1 MTWTRPAWCGRA
13 GVALVVAAVV
23 LAGTA
28 AVGAASVGGGGSQ
41 QQLTQEDRLYHPHS
55 PLYRHAR
62 ARRLAS
68 PPTREPE
75 PSGGA
80 GEMVGLL
87 RQLTNASTPAEVNTT
102 ESGGGAGK
110 GGGNTVKP
118 QEARRRGKTRENVLL
133 SASKTRSYNTF
144 IDTSRANKSKRS
156 PRMEKC
162 AIEPPKVKRP
172 GVVVADDRVID
183 VAVIVPCNE
192 SHQYSRMKVL
202 PVVELA
208 VRYLQE
214 NGLRGPLENYTIN
227 VRYRDSRLSST
238 YGPLAAVDLFFNNSA
253 GECAQMLLL
262 VFFRPRHAARL
273 KLLSSI

>member
-1 MTWTRPAWCGRA
+1 MT
-13 GVALVVAAVV
+13 LVVAAVF
-23 LAGTA
+23 LAGAA

-41 QQLTQEDRLYHPHS
+41 QQLTQEERLYHPRS

-75 PSGGA
+75 PPGDAGA
-80 GEMVGLL
+80 MVGRLQ
-87 RQLTNASTPAEVNTT
+87 QLTNTSTSAVVNATA
-102 ESGGGAGK
+102 GGGGGGK
-110 GGGNTVKP
+110 GGRNIIKP
-118 QEARRRGKTRENVLL
+118 QEVRRRGKTRENVLL
-133 SASKTRSYNTF
+133 SASKTHSYNTF
-144 IDTSRANKSKRS
+144 IDTSRVYKSKRS

-162 AIEPPKVKRP
+162 AIEPPKVKLP
-172 GVVVADDRVID
+172 QNVAVDDHVID

-227 VRYRDSRLSST
+227 IRYRDSRLSST

-253 GECAQMLLL
+253 GECGEVLLP
-262 VFFRPRHAARL
+262 VISRPWSCAHFY
-273 KLLSSI
+273 LLSFNACFCMTSLGR

>member
-1 MTWTRPAWCGRA
+1 MTWTRPAWCRRA
-13 GVALVVAAVV
+13 GMTLVVAAVV
-23 LAGTA
+23 LAGVA

-41 QQLTQEDRLYHPHS
+41 QQLTQEERLYHPRS

-68 PPTREPE
+68 PPTREFE
-75 PSGGA
+75 PSGDAGA
-80 GEMVGLL
+80 MVGHLQ
-87 RQLTNASTPAEVNTT
+87 QLTNTSNSAVVNTT
-102 ESGGGAGK
+102 AGGGGGGK
-110 GGGNTVKP
+110 GGGNIVKP
-118 QEARRRGKTRENVLL
+118 QEVRRRGKTRENVLL

-144 IDTSRANKSKRS
+144 IDTSRVNKSKRS

-162 AIEPPKVKRP
+162 AVEPPILKLP
-172 GVVVADDRVID
+172 QSVAVDDHVID

-227 VRYRDSRLSST
+227 IRYRDSRLSST

-253 GECAQMLLL
+253 GECGEMLLP
-262 VFFRPRHAARL
+262 VVSRPWH
-273 KLLSSI
+273 

>member
-1 MTWTRPAWCGRA
+1 MT
-13 GVALVVAAVV
+13 LVVAAVV
-23 LAGTA
+23 LVGAA

-41 QQLTQEDRLYHPHS
+41 QQLMQEERLYHPHS

-68 PPTREPE
+68 PTTREPE
-75 PSGGA
+75 PPGDAGA
-80 GEMVGLL
+80 MVGRLQ
-87 RQLTNASTPAEVNTT
+87 QLTNTSTSAVVNTT
-102 ESGGGAGK
+102 AGGGGGGK
-110 GGGNTVKP
+110 GEVNTVKP
-118 QEARRRGKTRENVLL
+118 QEVRRRGKTRENVLL

-144 IDTSRANKSKRS
+144 VDTSRANKSKRS

-162 AIEPPKVKRP
+162 AIEPPKFKKP
-172 GVVVADDRVID
+172 KNVAEDHVID

-253 GECAQMLLL
+253 GECGELLL
-262 VFFRPRHAARL
+262 PAA
-273 KLLSSI
+273 